1 MSSEEEVSQESSE
14 TSASFEVQ
22 VPDAGKDAVTAA
34 TKNSKLTDQINDGN
48 VKGQVGGGDVK
59 CKAKKTK
66 AANPLVRKLKS
77 RQRKSLST
85 LKMYT
90 SDVLA

>member
-1 MSSEEEVSQESSE
+1 MSQESSE

-34 TKNSKLTDQINDGN
+34 TKNSKLTDQIYDGN

-59 CKAKKTK
+59 CKA
-66 AANPLVRKLKS
+66 
-77 RQRKSLST
+77 
-85 LKMYT
+85 
-90 SDVLA
+90 

>member
-1 MSSEEEVSQESSE
+1 MSQESSE

-34 TKNSKLTDQINDGN
+34 TKNSKLTNQINDGN

-59 CKAKKTK
+59 CKA
-66 AANPLVRKLKS
+66 
-77 RQRKSLST
+77 
-85 LKMYT
+85 
-90 SDVLA
+90 